1 MTKQINQRRQSL
13 LIATIAAFI
22 VMGASGSV
30 FAQNGIGK
38 KYNARD
44 PRECSETASE
54 SKAPTVAEAV
64 ASVICNSEHEA
75 GIETLFLVDDVKV
88 TQIGKGTP
96 YVRGVYGNISD
107 IDVDFL
113 IYPIRGSYKKYQCTL
128 STVNPPEKSCLLSDE
143 SKAEGRCYKN
153 GFGQWM
159 CGLSDLTVKDSVK
172 VFPPGAVK
180 TTNTPV
186 KDNPTTTTNDNQTTD
201 KPADKPTDKTAERDE
216 NGFPKPD
223 FSEMEKYFEIVRS
236 DYDFSLGRFNLLVK
250 AKKKTNV
257 FEWYLTFYD
266 ADGIKVKEASFNA
279 NIGSPELGEPTKIYG
294 YTPTEKEM
302 KQVTRIA
309 ITRKPF

>member
-1 MTKQINQRRQSL
+1 MKKQISKNWQSL
-13 LIATIAAFI
+13 FPAIIAIFFALGT
-22 VMGASGSV
+22 SGIPT
-30 FAQNGIGK
+30 FAQNEIGK
-38 KYNARD
+38 KYNSRD
-44 PRECSETASE
+44 PRPCSETPSK
-54 SKAPTVAEAV
+54 SKAPTIAEAV

-107 IDVDFL
+107 IDVDYL

-128 STVNPPEKSCLLSDE
+128 STGNPPEKSCLLSDE
-143 SKAEGRCYKN
+143 SKADGRCYKN

-172 VFPPGAVK
+172 VFPPGSVK
-180 TTNTPV
+180 TTNTTV
-186 KDNPTTTTNDNQTTD
+186 KDEPTATKNDNQTTD
-201 KPADKPTDKTAERDE
+201 KPADKPAERDE

-223 FSEMEKYFEIVRS
+223 FSEMEKYFEVVRS

-250 AKKKTNV
+250 PKKKTNV

-279 NIGSPELGEPTKIYG
+279 NLGSPELGEPTKIYG

-302 KQVTRIA
+302 KQVTKIT

>member
-1 MTKQINQRRQSL
+1 MNKRINQRRQSL
-13 LIATIAAFI
+13 LLATIAVFI
-22 VMGASGSV
+22 MLGTSGSV

-38 KYNARD
+38 KYNSRD
-44 PRECSETASE
+44 PRECSETASKT
-54 SKAPTVAEAV
+54 KAPTIAEAV

-75 GIETLFLVDDVKV
+75 GIETLFLVDEVKV

-96 YVRGVYGNISD
+96 YVRGEYGNIAD

-113 IYPIRGSYKKYQCTL
+113 IYQIRGSYKKYQCTL
-128 STVNPPEKSCLLSDE
+128 STANPPEKSCLLSDE
-143 SKAEGRCYKN
+143 SKADGRCYKN

-159 CGLSDLTVKDSVK
+159 CGLSDITVKDSVK
-172 VFPPGAVK
+172 VFPPGSVK
-180 TTNTPV
+180 TTVTPV
-186 KDNPTTTTNDNQTTD
+186 KDNPTTNNDNQTTD
-201 KPADKPTDKTAERDE
+201 KTADKPTDKTAERDE

-223 FSEMEKYFEIVRS
+223 FSEMEKYFEIVKS

-279 NIGSPELGEPTKIYG
+279 NMGSPELGEPTKIYG
-294 YTPTEKEM
+294 YTPTEREM